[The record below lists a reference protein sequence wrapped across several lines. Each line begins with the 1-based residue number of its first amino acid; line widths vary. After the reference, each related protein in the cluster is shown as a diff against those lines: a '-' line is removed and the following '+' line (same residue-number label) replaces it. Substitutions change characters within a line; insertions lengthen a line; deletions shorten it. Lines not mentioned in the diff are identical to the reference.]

1 MLGAFVRGTLRMRM
15 LGSHLLCGKDRA
27 SGGDAS
33 SAWGH
38 AQLGTRHMHPITL
51 SGSESRAGEIPTRAT
66 DELLAV

>member
-38 AQLGTRHMHPITL
+38 AQLGTRHMHPITVQ
-51 SGSESRAGEIPTRAT
+51 ESRVGEIPTRAT